1 MPDFTGVEDTS
12 KKQRTWEVINE
23 DSVVNLRVLIA
34 LGREGRQDTQ
44 AMARK
49 VREDEMQKLER
60 QMKTLRLPSNS
71 NHQDGGKSK
80 ETIQQLCAKSA
91 LDRLV
96 QKQKS
101 AEVRT
106 DATQHQASA
115 KRPRS
120 PSPPPSTYIQQILAL
135 NPVCLPCTQCY

>member
-1 MPDFTGVEDTS
+1 MPDFTGVEDKS
-12 KKQRTWEVINE
+12 KKQRTLDNIDKTRLVCM
-23 DSVVNLRVLIA
+23 SALIA

-44 AMARK
+44 AMARQ

-60 QMKTLRLPSNS
+60 QMKTLRLPSDS
-71 NHQDGGKSK
+71 NHQDGGKSESE
-80 ETIQQLCAKSA
+80 ETIQQKCAKSA
-91 LDRLV
+91 LDRLL

-101 AEVRT
+101 EEVRK
-106 DATQHQASA
+106 DATPHQASA

-120 PSPPPSTYIQQILAL
+120 PLSTYIQQILAL